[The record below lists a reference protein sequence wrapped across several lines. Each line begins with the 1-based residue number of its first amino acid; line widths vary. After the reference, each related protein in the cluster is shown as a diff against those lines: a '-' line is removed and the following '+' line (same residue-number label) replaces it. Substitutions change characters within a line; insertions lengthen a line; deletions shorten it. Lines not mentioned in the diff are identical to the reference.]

1 MMLIALDKAMAPR
14 VKPDLRSLY
23 VSRGVKNADDIIT
36 WAKAQGFS
44 KPLAADDLHV
54 TIAYS
59 KTKVDW
65 FAAPDHFDDIRIPAA
80 VDQKDGERSVE
91 ALGDKGAVVLRFE
104 SPDLESRWQAF
115 RDAGA
120 SWDFEGYK
128 PHITI
133 TYEPGDVDLTKV
145 EPYAGMLELG
155 PERFEEIDEDSA
167 PAVASDAA
175 LAFDRNTVRS
185 FDRDGRLHVATTNI
199 SKAAINPYLGREIPD
214 FEALGLNPDKTY
226 RLFRDP
232 EELAKAA
239 STFNNLPLL
248 SRHVPVSADDHQP
261 DLVVGSTGSEAE
273 FDAPYLRN
281 SLVIWARHAIAGV
294 EDRSKQELSSAY
306 RYRAD
311 MTPGTYEGAAYDG
324 VMRDI
329 VGNHVSLVTEGRA
342 GPDVVVG
349 DSMEIVN
356 MSLDTITL
364 ASDEAQHDP
373 GNGQFTGSGGG
384 GGGGAAAEKSK
395 VSRAALKEKLEGM
408 SHEKLTAALSNKNV
422 EPEVKKYIEKELDSR
437 ADRGTSKGHREA
449 RDQAIP
455 RFAADAMKG
464 HATMKTVLT
473 RKAIFAQGALLAA
486 IGPKLAQDAKI
497 DLTPVFAGIT
507 AKNFKAKSADILA
520 GIKGATKG
528 KLAQDA
534 SIEDVA
540 ALLDTLDGI
549 DIVEGAD
556 IDPSSGLPAPAMKP
570 DDLSKDSG
578 VEAIK
583 AFLAGKLSDEDIAKV
598 CAMIDAPAAMDA
610 DDDDKDEGI
619 KDMIKK
625 PAMDA
630 AIAAAVKAAE
640 DRSAKRQVAIRDAER
655 AVRPYV
661 GDLAMAHDSADAV
674 YITALTSLGIPVEG
688 IHPSALPA
696 ILAAQPLP
704 GAKTAVVNRVAMDS
718 AATKS
723 FHERFPGTAAI
734 GRA

>member
-14 VKPDLRSLY
+14 VAGLASDTAPFGAGVILREPGGCVLFLRRSPD
-23 VSRGVKNADDIIT
+23 
-36 WAKAQGFS
+36 
-44 KPLAADDLHV
+44 
-54 TIAYS
+54 
-59 KTKVDW
+59 
-65 FAAPDHFDDIRIPAA
+65 APDHPGVWCWPGGGVETGESPEDAARRELHEEAGIDFSGPLRMVDDRGGFVTFMGDVSGEFRPELNDEHTDAYWTDPADLDLINA
-80 VDQKDGERSVE
+80 DGLHPGVAATLQHLAKDGGPFC
-91 ALGDKGAVVLRFE
+91 A
-104 SPDLESRWQAF
+104 Q
-115 RDAGA
+115 DA
-120 SWDFEGYK
+120 
-128 PHITI
+128 T
-133 TYEPGDVDLTKV
+133 
-145 EPYAGMLELG
+145 
-155 PERFEEIDEDSA
+155 
-167 PAVASDAA
+167 
-175 LAFDRNTVRS
+175 LAFDRNTVRT

-199 SKAAINPYLGREIPD
+199 SKAAVNPYLGREIPD

-281 SLVIWARHAIAGV
+281 SLVIWARIAIRGV

-311 MTPGTYEGAAYDG
+311 MTPGTYEGTAFDG

-329 VGNHVSLVTEGRA
+329 VGNHVSLVPEGRA

-455 RFAADAMKG
+455 RGFAADAMKG

-549 DIVEGAD
+549 DVPEGAD

-598 CAMIDAPAAMDA
+598 CAMIEEPATVDPDDVDAAN
-610 DDDDKDEGI
+610 DEDI
-619 KDMIKK
+619 KDMVTK

-630 AIAAAVKAAE
+630 AISAAVKAAT
-640 DRSAKRQVAIRDAER
+640 DKAAKTQAAIRDAER

-661 GDLAMAHDSADAV
+661 GDLAMAHDSAEAV
-674 YITALTSLGIPVEG
+674 YATALTTLGVKVEG

-704 GAKTAVVNRVAMDS
+704 GAKTVVVNRVAMDS

-723 FHERFPGTAAI
+723 FHERFPGTANI

>member
-214 FEALGLNPDKTY
+214 FEAHGLNPDRTY

-329 VGNHVSLVTEGRA
+329 VGNHLAIVPEGRA

-349 DSMEIVN
+349 DAKPSFIIRGEFI
-356 MSLDTITL
+356 MSQKP
-364 ASDEAQHDP
+364 A
-373 GNGQFTGSGGG
+373 
-384 GGGGAAAEKSK
+384 
-395 VSRAALKEKLEGM
+395 
-408 SHEKLTAALSNKNV
+408 
-422 EPEVKKYIEKELDSR
+422 
-437 ADRGTSKGHREA
+437 
-449 RDQAIP
+449 
-455 RFAADAMKG
+455 
-464 HATMKTVLT
+464 VLT

-610 DDDDKDEGI
+610 DDDDRDDGI

-640 DRSAKRQVAIRDAER
+640 DRSAKRQVEIRDAER

-661 GDLAMAHDSADAV
+661 GDLAMAHDSAEAV
-674 YITALTSLGIPVEG
+674 YATALTSLGIPVEG